1 MHGQGTYLLS
11 DGRVYMGQYS
21 FDLKHGEGMYLW
33 ADGTAYNGQWDNG
46 KQNGTGFYIEKLSNK
61 HDQNYILKI
70 RKGKWDKGKRISWE
84 DN

>member
-46 KQNGTGFYIEKLSNK
+46 KQNG
-61 HDQNYILKI
+61 
-70 RKGKWDKGKRISWE
+70 
-84 DN
+84 